1 MFTKKRL
8 LYLLFA
14 LLWIGV
20 TIIGYFGHD
29 AIKSIYEGNASI
41 FNRLIGGQDTIPLSV
56 YYNAFDESYHLLLL
70 LCVFFTLVT
79 PGLYKLLSLESNI
92 KQFDLKDYLLFTF
105 LAIMF
110 LLTASASWQGYV
122 DNNNWR
128 IADWL
133 INYQGGFVRRGLL
146 GEVYFGLWNI
156 TGIKPGSFVF
166 ITQVLCYFIFY
177 LFTGLLLRRQNNLL
191 AYIVLIISPFIF
203 TYHLHDIQGGFRKEI
218 LYLALFSSYVWLML
232 TTKPGTQK
240 IASILVLLIYPVLVL
255 SHEMLAVFLPYFLML
270 YFYKSEYFEKKDLF
284 YVSIYV
290 GLSVIAFLLAL
301 IYTGSE
307 QHVSEICNSLKEHA
321 AVNCESLGAIAALSE
336 STGYGRDIVQSNIAR
351 NDYIWKYLI
360 CSLLAL
366 IAYIPIAN
374 RFSIISSSAAVKM
387 LFLSTVIGTI
397 PLFFVAVDWGR
408 FIYIHLVSLMIVS
421 MASPL
426 AADATGGIT
435 AGIKDYIQRINFG
448 NKIIKYSLYMGVVA
462 LLFIYAL
469 TWHIPHSGH
478 KEIMLHY
485 LF

>member
-1 MFTKKRL
+1 M
-8 LYLLFA
+8 
-14 LLWIGV
+14 
-20 TIIGYFGHD
+20 
-29 AIKSIYEGNASI
+29 
-41 FNRLIGGQDTIPLSV
+41 
-56 YYNAFDESYHLLLL
+56 
-70 LCVFFTLVT
+70 
-79 PGLYKLLSLESNI
+79 
-92 KQFDLKDYLLFTF
+92 
-105 LAIMF
+105 
-110 LLTASASWQGYV
+110 
-122 DNNNWR
+122 
-128 IADWL
+128 
-133 INYQGGFVRRGLL
+133 RRGLL
-146 GEVYFGLWNI
+146 GEVYFRLWNI

-166 ITQVLCYFIFY
+166 ITQVMCYFIFY

-290 GLSVIAFLLAL
+290 GLSVFAFFLAL

-374 RFSIISSSAAVKM
+374 RFFHHFIQCGCQNAIPEHCHRDD
-387 LFLSTVIGTI
+387 TVIFCCCRLG
-397 PLFFVAVDWGR
+397 AVYLHSFGIANDCFNGQS
-408 FIYIHLVSLMIVS
+408 VSCRCYR
-421 MASPL
+421 
-426 AADATGGIT
+426 G
-435 AGIKDYIQRINFG
+435 YYCWN
-448 NKIIKYSLYMGVVA
+448 
-462 LLFIYAL
+462 
-469 TWHIPHSGH
+469 
-478 KEIMLHY
+478 
-485 LF
+485 